1 MKLFILTLFLLF
13 ALIGCDR
20 EIVSDS
26 ELSNK
31 DNGQNIE
38 YLANMRFNLNLEGNP
53 STGYNWK
60 ILAMDSSKI
69 EYLGHSDYVYI
80 EPIKPG
86 SSGRCTYEFKTK
98 GKGNSILKLGYLR
111 EWEKGIPPIDSFK
124 VNINI
129 K

>member
-1 MKLFILTLFLLF
+1 MKLLFFSLLLVF
-13 ALIGCDR
+13 VLSGCDR

-26 ELSNK
+26 ELSKK

-60 ILAMDSSKI
+60 ILSIDSSKI

-80 EPIKPG
+80 EQIKPG
-86 SSGRCTYEFKTK
+86 STGRCTYEFKTK
-98 GKGNSILKLGYLR
+98 GKGTTILKLGYLR